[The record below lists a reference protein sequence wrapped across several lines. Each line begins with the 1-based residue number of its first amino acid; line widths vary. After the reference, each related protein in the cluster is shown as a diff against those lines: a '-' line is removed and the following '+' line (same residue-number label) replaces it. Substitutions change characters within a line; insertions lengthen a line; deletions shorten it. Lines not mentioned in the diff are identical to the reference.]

1 MYWANEQSD
10 SNYASVFMHQVLQNN
25 IIKNFALLLFGLVVL
40 TQCAKIGSPAGG
52 PKDEDPPIIIKADP
66 PDSSVNFTP
75 KKSITLSFDEFIV
88 LKDIYQELILSP
100 PVEGNLQA
108 LVKGKKIVVEFPEEA
123 VFDSTTY
130 TLGFGN
136 AIADNNEGNILLNY
150 EYIFSLKDYI
160 DTLSVEGRIMNA
172 FNFKPNEERMY
183 VMLYKNLNDSAP
195 LLEKPLYIS
204 RTNKE
209 GYYFLHN
216 LEAGT
221 YRLFA
226 LQDLNNNM
234 LYDMP
239 DESIAFSDSLIELH
253 PDLFKDDIV
262 LNDSLLYN
270 QLLAADTTQTD
281 TLLIDS
287 LRKQINTYSLYS
299 ELLFFNQV
307 VKNQYLT
314 DNKRERPEKL
324 FFSFNQPL
332 AEPLTIEALNYT
344 ISDSAWYLPD
354 ISKKNDTIIYWLTDT
369 AMIADDSLAV
379 AISYPVYDSLFNLE
393 LRSDTLVLRIQEEKQ
408 KNTRGRRALSDKE
421 DTEEEGEKPPVLTI
435 GHNIKKPSGFELNQ
449 HIKLSSTSPIASIN
463 TDRIEFVQM
472 LDTIPVPIVFQIS
485 RDSNSMYNAKIEF
498 RPEELT
504 TYRLTILD
512 STITD
517 IYGITNDTTLLQFRT
532 QAEDFYGSLNITI
545 SNVTHPTII
554 QLMTEKED
562 ILRQNIIRSDTI
574 MRYEYLYAM
583 KYLLKVIVDENN
595 NGEWDTG
602 NYLMNKQP
610 EKIEYYSKEI
620 NVRSNWEIDFPWQL
634 LNQGK

>member
-1 MYWANEQSD
+1 
-10 SNYASVFMHQVLQNN
+10 
-25 IIKNFALLLFGLVVL
+25 
-40 TQCAKIGSPAGG
+40 
-52 PKDEDPPIIIKADP
+52 
-66 PDSSVNFTP
+66 
-75 KKSITLSFDEFIV
+75 
-88 LKDIYQELILSP
+88 
-100 PVEGNLQA
+100 
-108 LVKGKKIVVEFPEEA
+108 
-123 VFDSTTY
+123 
-130 TLGFGN
+130 
-136 AIADNNEGNILLNY
+136 
-150 EYIFSLKDYI
+150 
-160 DTLSVEGRIMNA
+160 
-172 FNFKPNEERMY
+172 
-183 VMLYKNLNDSAP
+183 
-195 LLEKPLYIS
+195 
-204 RTNKE
+204 
-209 GYYFLHN
+209 
-216 LEAGT
+216 
-221 YRLFA
+221 
-226 LQDLNNNM
+226 
-234 LYDMP
+234 MP

-532 QAEDFYGSLNITI
+532 QSEDFYGSLNITI